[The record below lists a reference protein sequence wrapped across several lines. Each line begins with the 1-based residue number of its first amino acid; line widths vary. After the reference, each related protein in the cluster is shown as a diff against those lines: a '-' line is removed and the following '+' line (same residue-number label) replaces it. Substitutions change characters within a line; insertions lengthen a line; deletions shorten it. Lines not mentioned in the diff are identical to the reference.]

1 MYYTVHI
8 RPFVSKIAFGFAFIV
23 KNVYRYV
30 KHFRDW
36 SFLWKTEMFDNAMT
50 WHHTINKSYWSFVR
64 MTIFFFVCIACDQNL
79 VTSTCRTAG
88 LSLANLWT
96 HNGGLV
102 WTNEQTGISWTGGT
116 VLSVWSV
123 NLWGIWNSEEEL
135 VWMCEPF
142 DERLLPATAL

>member
-1 MYYTVHI
+1 MYYTVHVCL
-8 RPFVSKIAFGFAFIV
+8 FVSKIAFGFAFIV

-36 SFLWKTEMFDNAMT
+36 SFLWKTERFDNDMT
-50 WHHTINKSYWSFVR
+50 PSINHTEVLYEWPSFFR
-64 MTIFFFVCIACDQNL
+64 LYCNCDQNL
-79 VTSTCRTAG
+79 VTSTWRTAG
-88 LSLANLWT
+88 LSLANLSA

-102 WTNEQTGISWTGGT
+102 WTNEQTGISRTGGT

-123 NLWGIWNSEEEL
+123 KLWGIWNSEEEL